1 MRDDA
6 EVARILV
13 ITAHPDDVDFG
24 MAGTVATWT
33 DAGIEVVGRKP
44 LHAPIN
50 VHNRRYMTA
59 KAMRAGHKL
68 DLDHLVIALTETAD
82 VPVAIRAAVKVP

>member
-1 MRDDA
+1 
-6 EVARILV
+6 
-13 ITAHPDDVDFG
+13 
-24 MAGTVATWT
+24 
-33 DAGIEVVGRKP
+33 
-44 LHAPIN
+44 
-50 VHNRRYMTA
+50 MTA